1 MRRILGILIGIAL
14 AGALSGSVVGA
25 RPEPRVAI
33 VVGPVEGLTDLYRSI
48 GAAAARE
55 ARRWTSDVVTVVSPN
70 ATWPAVKRA
79 LRGASIV
86 LYLGHGN
93 GWPSPYR
100 EALFP
105 ATQDGLGLNP
115 VAGAGDD
122 AHQYFGESLIA
133 REIRLAPGAVVI
145 LNHLCYASGNSEPG
159 LPEGSLDVAR
169 QRVDNYAAGWLRA
182 GAGAVLADTFGDP
195 RTYLRAL
202 LGGNGTVD
210 GIWRAAPDFHDHV
223 LPFASVRSPD
233 ALAALDPTQPASG
246 FNRSLVW
253 RPGLTA
259 AEVRDGAGRVS
270 FGRIEPGSSIAPG
283 AGSLAGLGYRF
294 QAPRLAPA
302 GPGPSGLVAGSR
314 ATLTLPVTAPK
325 GVTLPSRVELGV
337 RWDPVVLAGA
347 PGIPPAA
354 GTPGVTGPAPSPAS
368 GPAVP
373 SVASPAPGAGTPSP
387 SPRGR
392 PAPSS
397 SPIPGPTVGEPPA
410 IQSVAPEVSAGV
422 VTPAPAKVVRSGLRL
437 SVTLPATAGLYRLVV
452 TVHGSDGVAYDGAT
466 QSLIPALG
474 VRVSPRLSAAYGVT
488 AALSVVA
495 GSGFDLP
502 VRVANDG
509 AVAWAQPF
517 DPTQLPEEL
526 IDPSIVRDHPSA
538 HLVAHWL
545 PLAAVDPIDSAGD
558 GSAVA
563 QPAPGS
569 EVTVHLALTAPAAA
583 GSYLLVLDVASP
595 LHGSLA
601 ATGIAPGVVRV
612 TVAPAA
618 GPDPSPAATR
628 GAP

>member
-48 GAAAARE
+48 GATAARE

-100 EALFP
+100 DALFP

-122 AHQYFGESLIA
+122 THQYFGESLIA

-159 LPEGSLDVAR
+159 LPEGSLDVAQ
-169 QRVDNYAAGWLRA
+169 QRVDNYSAGWLRA
-182 GAGAVLADTFGDP
+182 GAGAVVADTFGDP

-202 LGGNGTVD
+202 LGGDGTVD
-210 GIWRAAPDFHDHV
+210 GIWRAAPDSHDHV
-223 LPFASVRSPD
+223 LPFASVRTPG
-233 ALAALDPTQPASG
+233 ALAALDPTQPSSG

-259 AEVRDGAGRVS
+259 ADVRDGSGRVS

-283 AGSLAGLGYRF
+283 AASLAGLGYGF
-294 QAPRLAPA
+294 QAPRLTPA

-314 ATLTLPVTAPK
+314 ATLTLPVTVPK
-325 GVTLPSRVELGV
+325 GATLAAGMELGV
-337 RWDPVVLAGA
+337 RWDPVVLAGT

-354 GTPGVTGPAPSPAS
+354 AAPPVTGRAAPPTPGPS
-368 GPAVP
+368 GPA
-373 SVASPAPGAGTPSP
+373 VASPAPGAGVPP
-387 SPRGR
+387 ASPRGR

-397 SPIPGPTVGEPPA
+397 SPILSPTVGEPPT
-410 IQSVAPEVSAGV
+410 IQSVAPEVSGGV
-422 VTPAPAKVVRSGLRL
+422 VTPARARVVRSGLRL
-437 SVTLPATAGLYRLVV
+437 SVTLPAAAGLYRLVV
-452 TVHGSDGVAYDGAT
+452 TVHGSDGVAFDGAT

-474 VRVSPRLSAAYGVT
+474 VRVSPRLSAAYGV
-488 AALSVVA
+488 APALSVVA
-495 GSGFDLP
+495 GSDFDLP

-509 AVAWAQPF
+509 AVAWAAPF
-517 DPTQLPEEL
+517 DATQLPEEL

-538 HLVAHWL
+538 RLVAHWL
-545 PLAAVDPIDSAGD
+545 PLAVDDPIDSATD
-558 GSAVA
+558 ASAVA

-569 EVTVHLALTAPAAA
+569 EVTVHLGLTAPAAP

-601 ATGIAPGVVRV
+601 ATGIAPGEVRV
-612 TVAPAA
+612 AVAPPT

>member
-55 ARRWTSDVVTVVSPN
+55 ARRWTGNVVTVVSPN

-100 EALFP
+100 DALFP

-122 AHQYFGESLIA
+122 THQYFGESLIA
-133 REIRLAPGAVVI
+133 KEIRLAPGAVVI

-169 QRVDNYAAGWLRA
+169 QRVDNYGAGWLRA

-195 RTYLRAL
+195 RTYLTAL
-202 LGGNGTVD
+202 LGGEGTID
-210 GIWRAAPDFHDHV
+210 GIWRGAPDFHDHV
-223 LPFASVRSPD
+223 LPFDSVRTPG
-233 ALAALDPTQPASG
+233 ALAALDPTQPSSG

-259 AEVRDGAGRVS
+259 ADVRDGAGRVS
-270 FGRIEPGSSIAPG
+270 FGRVEPGTPSAQGG
-283 AGSLAGLGYRF
+283 ASLAGLGF
-294 QAPRLAPA
+294 GFAAPRLAPA
-302 GPGPSGLVAGSR
+302 GSSPSGLVAGSR
-314 ATLTLPVTAPK
+314 ATLSLPVTIPK
-325 GVTLPSRVELGV
+325 GATLPAGVEVGV
-337 RWDPVVLAGA
+337 RWDPVVLAATPLGPPA
-347 PGIPPAA
+347 PGTSPGSPAA
-354 GTPGVTGPAPSPAS
+354 AGPVPSP
-368 GPAVP
+368 G
-373 SVASPAPGAGTPSP
+373 VASPSP
-387 SPRGR
+387 HGR
-392 PAPSS
+392 PVPSS
-397 SPIPGPTVGEPPA
+397 SPTPGPTVAEPPA
-410 IQSVAPEVSAGV
+410 IQSVAPEVSGGV
-422 VTPAPAKVVRSGLRL
+422 VSPASAKLVRSRLRL
-437 SVTLPATAGLYRLVV
+437 SVALPAAPGLYRLVV

-466 QSLIPALG
+466 QALIPALS
-474 VRVSPRLSAAYGVT
+474 VRVSPRLSVAYGVT
-488 AALSVVA
+488 PALAVPA
-495 GSGFDLP
+495 GGDFDLP

-509 AVAWAQPF
+509 AVAWAEPF
-517 DPTQLPEEL
+517 DPTKLPDEL

-538 HLVAHWL
+538 RLVAHWL
-545 PLAAVDPIDSAGD
+545 PLAVVDPSDPGAD
-558 GSAVA
+558 RSAVA
-563 QPAPGS
+563 QPGPGS
-569 EVTVHLALTAPAAA
+569 EVTVHLALSAPTAP

-612 TVAPAA
+612 TVSAA
-618 GPDPSPAATR
+618 GPDASPAATR